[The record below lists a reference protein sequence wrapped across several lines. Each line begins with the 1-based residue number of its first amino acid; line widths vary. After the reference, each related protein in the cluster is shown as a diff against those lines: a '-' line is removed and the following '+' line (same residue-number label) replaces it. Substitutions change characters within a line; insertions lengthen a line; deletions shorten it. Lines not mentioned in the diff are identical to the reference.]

1 MRYRNQSLTIDQ
13 KKTEIY
19 KEINNPDLTNF
30 NENFKDVGMIEYMTE
45 YKEPYT
51 ARTHRDQIKPKIN
64 HRRSMNVLKE
74 KLKKCCLPTP
84 YQKKIIAVKFE

>member
-1 MRYRNQSLTIDQ
+1 
-13 KKTEIY
+13 
-19 KEINNPDLTNF
+19 
-30 NENFKDVGMIEYMTE
+30 MTE